1 MATPISNT
9 ASTATFALQAP
20 TAKASS
26 GSDNAVY
33 NDLSSLARL
42 KTQSHVDPAQA
53 IKEVSKQFESI
64 FVTMMMKSM
73 RDTLPKDGMFDSS
86 AMQSYQDMSDQQL
99 ALTMSHNGSLGLA
112 KVIEKQL
119 SHTVIPGSK

>member
-1 MATPISNT
+1 MATSINSA
-9 ASTATFALQAP
+9 ASALSAP
-20 TAKASS
+20 MAKTSS
-26 GSDNAVY
+26 GGDNAVY

>member
-1 MATPISNT
+1 MATSINSA
-9 ASTATFALQAP
+9 ASALSAP
-20 TAKASS
+20 MAKTSS
-26 GSDNAVY
+26 GGDNAVY

-73 RDTLPKDGMFDSS
+73 RETLPKDGMFDSS